1 MFILS
6 WRCFYDASYS
16 LCFIP
21 SSASLLEFG
30 YHWRTPSPPSG
41 RSDLGQRHIQP
52 WRLHRY
58 YIITFWPIHSSRIC
72 FNVHET
78 VVLYRGWQAVVHW
91 SKPLFIEASR
101 CSFASFIEANSAS
114 VYSCISEALSWHS
127 NPVANL
133 TFKSLLFFFI
143 GSCELNLHQIP
154 KEFSKPGKIKKVNC
168 LDNRETLSLF
178 DVKSLFG
185 WWPVFGEIETKGK
198 KDPAIMVR
206 GQK

>member
-30 YHWRTPSPPSG
+30 YHGRTPSPPSG

-91 SKPLFIEASR
+91 SKPLFI
-101 CSFASFIEANSAS
+101 CF
-114 VYSCISEALSWHS
+114 VYWSKFSKCLFLYLWGLVLAFKPCRQPNLQISS
-127 NPVANL
+127 
-133 TFKSLLFFFI
+133 FFFI